1 MLCKCYSLLLPLVW
15 MNMSRPDN
23 VVDGMNGSYVEGV
36 CPVSFLLLYKP
47 DCTLTTGNTNQWKVN
62 TSSPGSPSGSEAM
75 CELFTEDSF
84 GRTEMTKKRVVQLM
98 GELVHLQQK
107 CSEVCFV
114 VWIKNKSVR
123 VSCIKR

>member
-1 MLCKCYSLLLPLVW
+1 
-15 MNMSRPDN
+15 MSRPDN

-84 GRTEMTKKRVVQLM
+84 GNDQKKSHATDGGACTPSTKVQ
-98 GELVHLQQK
+98 
-107 CSEVCFV
+107 
-114 VWIKNKSVR
+114 
-123 VSCIKR
+123 